1 MKTKYEL
8 VWAETTYVANTTA
21 YFKLFK
27 NLPTDNT
34 TLNAERNIAKLKH
47 TIISKKIWAS
57 LNSVFQIEILGNK
70 EEFTVSDAE
79 KDDGPMLY
87 KGVLI

>member
-1 MKTKYEL
+1 MKTKSEL
-8 VWAETTYVANTTA
+8 VWAETTYRANTTA
-21 YFKLFK
+21 YFKLFE
-27 NLPTDNT
+27 NLPTDDA

-47 TIISKKIWAS
+47 TIISKKIWES

-87 KGVLI
+87 KGTLI